1 MKIMQICFTPIVDS
15 AGGAEKVFCNMANH
29 FCEKHDVV
37 NVCCDNKVGAPFYEL
52 NKNVKFVNLAGEN
65 LIVVPLYVK
74 ILSEFMRIGRKLGV
88 DVELEKDKYFNKI
101 ACERLKVLISDSNPD
116 IVICYDIRAVKALK
130 SIGFPGD
137 KVIVMF
143 HSDAN
148 IVISSVSK
156 KIEEYLKTVKAVQV
170 LLGSGKKILENR
182 GFKNVVCIGNVV
194 YASHE
199 NHEIQREKVIIHV
212 GRLDRKVKRQHL
224 ALEAFSRI
232 ANDYPEWK
240 LKLVGGDSV
249 PTNYLDEMREY
260 VIGHKLNSRVIFAGK
275 CENVYP
281 ELISASIFVFP
292 SLYEG
297 FGMSLCE
304 AMSAGLPVIGFEN
317 TPGVSE
323 LIQDGVNGILCNNS
337 VESLADAYRLL
348 ILDEKLR
355 EDMGRNGKYFV
366 AQFNVEN
373 IFNKW
378 DRIINY

>member
-1 MKIMQICFTPIVDS
+1 M
-15 AGGAEKVFCNMANH
+15 
-29 FCEKHDVV
+29 
-37 NVCCDNKVGAPFYEL
+37 
-52 NKNVKFVNLAGEN
+52 
-65 LIVVPLYVK
+65 
-74 ILSEFMRIGRKLGV
+74 
-88 DVELEKDKYFNKI
+88 
-101 ACERLKVLISDSNPD
+101 
-116 IVICYDIRAVKALK
+116 
-130 SIGFPGD
+130 
-137 KVIVMF
+137 
-143 HSDAN
+143 
-148 IVISSVSK
+148 
-156 KIEEYLKTVKAVQV
+156 
-170 LLGSGKKILENR
+170 GSGKKILENR